1 MNCAAS
7 YDRSRLASFFEAGWS
22 FLCRADKVSPLII
35 LALSALGVAGIYAS
49 GSFGESDE
57 WCKQIV
63 YIGIG
68 CVAYVC
74 VSAIDFRFYKRY
86 ANWIYLLGC
95 ALLFPIAVFG
105 FFKIGGVDF
114 IRAVNGAYRWYFI
127 GSTSLQ
133 PSEFAKVSTLIF
145 LAAMLSVKPMGAFKV
160 SFSQLWRVVLAAG
173 IPFVMVFVEPDLG
186 SSLVYVPVVFALLFL
201 ANLTPKFFLTIG
213 VAGALLFSVVAVAL
227 YFYRARVVDYIE
239 AKVEATGRV
248 PQNPAAE
255 IRSRENR
262 ATWGYEKDSYFFL
275 LKDYQRERLLSFVDP
290 ETIDPNGIGSS
301 WNVRQALISVGKG
314 GLTGEG
320 FNKGTQA
327 KLGYLPE
334 LAAHNDFLF
343 SVIAEEYGFAGCL
356 MLVLTYGALLFR
368 TVDIGLRSRDTFG
381 ILLTTGIAV
390 MMAVHLLINIGM
402 NIGIMPVTGL
412 SLPFLSYG
420 GSFVLSCFIVFG
432 LVQSVHCHS
441 KVPENEEVFEET
453 KTGAHVQEFPA

>member
-35 LALSALGVAGIYAS
+35 LVLSALGVAGIYAS

-114 IRAVNGAYRWYFI
+114 IHAVNGAYRWYFI

-213 VAGALLFSVVAVAL
+213 AAGALLFSVVAVDL
-227 YFYRARVVDYIE
+227 YFYRARVEDYIE